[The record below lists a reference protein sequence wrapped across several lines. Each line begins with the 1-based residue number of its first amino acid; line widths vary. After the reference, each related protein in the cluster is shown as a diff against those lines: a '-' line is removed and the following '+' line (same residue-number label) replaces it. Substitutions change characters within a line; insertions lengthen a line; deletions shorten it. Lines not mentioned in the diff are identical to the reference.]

1 MRGGI
6 ANVLSKY
13 VPGMQATAEVT
24 GGSVANLQLIGTGKS
39 EVGLSMVD
47 AVLTA
52 LQGVDKFKLFLQSND
67 FQSRIA
73 V

>member
-1 MRGGI
+1 
-6 ANVLSKY
+6 
-13 VPGMQATAEVT
+13 VT